1 MNHRRKG
8 FTLIELLVVVAI
20 IALLVGLLLPA
31 ITQARRNA
39 ATMKDATQIK
49 EIHGA
54 MLVWANDNEGRL
66 PTPGLIDR
74 LPTEL
79 GERPGYG
86 DEDHTQNHI
95 AFVYSAMIAANLI
108 NTDIVIGPTEVN
120 QNVNQDLNYDRG
132 DYSPALDNYWDVN
145 FKANLTQAFTGG
157 DTGSNASFAAAALA
171 GDRKSVKWR
180 NRTESGYALLGTR
193 GTGGTYTGGG
203 FTGQGGQ
210 DTGTQYDQSPT
221 LELHGPKRQW
231 VGNICFADN
240 HTDTV
245 ESFFPVLSSYDM
257 GNNTGKKKDNVFS
270 AEFPNGPAADTKESA
285 GDAWLVFTLPPHA
298 EFNVTPVWDPLNN

>member
-1 MNHRRKG
+1 MRNRRTG

-39 ATMKDATQIK
+39 ATMKDSAQIK
-49 EIHGA
+49 EIHQA
-54 MLVWANDNEGRL
+54 ALVWANSNDGRL

-86 DEDHTQNHI
+86 DEDHTQNHT
-95 AFVYSAMIAANLI
+95 ANVYSCMIAASLI

-120 QNVNQDLNYDRG
+120 QNINQDLNYDRS
-132 DYSPALDNYWDVN
+132 DYNPTLDNYWDAN
-145 FKANLTQAFTGG
+145 FKADITQAFTGG
-157 DTGSNASFAAAALA
+157 DTGSNTSYAHAALC
-171 GDRKSVKWR
+171 GERKSVKWR
-180 NRTESGYALLGTR
+180 NRTDSGYSIMGTR
-193 GTGGTYTGGG
+193 GTGGTYSGGG

-210 DTGTQYDQSPT
+210 DTGTQYDLSPT

-231 VGNICFADN
+231 VGNLCFADN
-240 HTDTV
+240 HTDTI
-245 ESFFPVLSSYDM
+245 ESFFPVLASHDM
-257 GNNTGKKKDNVFS
+257 GNNTGKKKDNIFS
-270 AEFPNGPAADTKESA
+270 AEFPSGPSGDTKESA
-285 GDAWLVFTLPPHA
+285 SDNWLTITLPVHS
-298 EFNVTPVWDPLNN
+298 EFNVNPIWDPLLN

>member
-1 MNHRRKG
+1 MSNRRKG

-39 ATMKDATQIK
+39 ASMKDAAQLK
-49 EIHGA
+49 EIHQA
-54 MLVWANDNEGRL
+54 MLVHANENDGRL

-86 DEDHTQNHI
+86 DEDHTQNHT
-95 AFVYSAMIAANLI
+95 ANVFSCMIAASLI

-120 QNVNQDLNYDRG
+120 PRVNQDLNYDRS
-132 DYSPALDNYWDVN
+132 DYKPAADTYWDASFV
-145 FKANLTQAFTGG
+145 ARIDQDFTGG
-157 DTGSNASFAAAALA
+157 DTGSNTSYAHGALC

-180 NRTESGYALLGTR
+180 NRTESGYAVIGTR

-210 DTGTQYDQSPT
+210 DTGPAYEQSPT

-231 VGNICFADN
+231 VGNVCFADN
-240 HTDTV
+240 HTDTI
-245 ESFFPVLSSYDM
+245 ESFFPVLASHDM
-257 GNNTGKKKDNVFS
+257 GNNTGKKKDNIYS
-270 AEFPNGPAADTKESA
+270 AEFPSGPTGDTKESA
-285 GDAWLVFTLPPHA
+285 ADAWLTITIAPHT
-298 EFNVTPVWDPLNN
+298 EFNVVPIWDPLLN